1 MADNTFYE
9 WYIIEKEHCKK
20 LQTQIRDLGDKVA
33 LLENNVYES
42 GKQLNLA
49 LKHNAELKELINLK
63 LKNWS
68 N

>member
-9 WYIIEKEHCKK
+9 WYIIEKEHCNK
-20 LQTQIRDLGDKVA
+20 LKTQIRDLGDKVA

-42 GKQLNLA
+42 GKPLNLA